1 MSGDPEFISLA
12 ALIIVEANHRGGK
25 SNHRWREPGS
35 NVGPAW
41 MGEDSETASY
51 YLYHGGSTGLSLGGD
66 METGETK

>member
-1 MSGDPEFISLA
+1 
-12 ALIIVEANHRGGK
+12 
-25 SNHRWREPGS
+25 
-35 NVGPAW
+35 